1 MASDRII
8 KGRPLSTIWDY
19 TGTDLPNTRI
29 EDIGREEAD
38 RMIMGATPP
47 QVIIAQVGAPML
59 WIRASVDDLRK
70 FWKRTPRSAY
80 YNTANNH
87 DEVLDKRIKPSFM
100 LYASRWGPHG
110 DSELLLLEMVCWP
123 SAVSIAPD

>member
-1 MASDRII
+1 MPSERII
-8 KGRPLSTIWDY
+8 KGRPLSIIWDRHDL
-19 TGTDLPNTRI
+19 DLPNRRL

-38 RMIMGATPP
+38 RLMMADSPP
-47 QVIIAQVGAPML
+47 HVLLAQVGAPML
-59 WIRASVDDLRK
+59 WIRLSVEDLRK

-80 YNTANNH
+80 YNTAHHH

-100 LYASRWGPHG
+100 LYASRWGSHG

-123 SAVSIAPD
+123 SGVSVVPD